1 MILIKIKFLIKLI
14 LYLFLFIVI
23 IGLYQ
28 STEYDSTYINRNSL
42 QIDFNNIR
50 TPTLKKAFLLTEFKI
65 NNFFFKE
72 DEYIDKIKLSKS
84 SPEFKYIYAP
94 NSFEKSINLTV
105 DDSENEQWFRSNKD
119 ATSQRFSSHKKI
131 NIKNIKN
138 LEIAWTYRSKDG
150 IGSIQSNPI
159 IVENKIITPTP
170 GHYIVAIDSKTGK
183 ELWRFK
189 PKSSLPA
196 QRGLIYWRGNNVS
209 KPGIFFSDHSGLY
222 KLNIEKGILDLS
234 FGNNG
239 FIKTKLSKTAPII
252 IKDNLIIS
260 TFSPSIDIYNINN
273 GKVKWKFF
281 LKKDYNKLYINSY
294 FKLGGCNPWGG
305 ISADIKRE
313 IVYITT
319 GNAQPDYFGK
329 RRKGNNKYCNSI
341 IALDI
346 KNKKKIFDF
355 QEIEH
360 DVWNR
365 DIASP
370 PILGS
375 INKEGKDV
383 DSVIVMSKTGNIITL
398 DRTQGKPIFDLR
410 FRKGDS
416 IDTEN
421 SYYLDLEKPQPV
433 ENYDFLISDLSDL
446 SEKFNKEALNLLKKK
461 KFGFYIPPSEKYEL
475 LTWTGYGGVPWT
487 GGSYDDENDILY
499 VNSNKIPGVI
509 KLKSKN
515 KKDYVYKKFNL
526 SNGYPATKPP
536 WGSLNAINLQ
546 TGFILWKVPLGEYKD
561 LTKKEFPI
569 TGTENYGGVL
579 ATAGGIVI
587 VAGTLDKKLR
597 VFNAK
602 NGDLAW
608 VGSLPHQS
616 FISPTTYIRDGE
628 QYIIVVATGGGV
640 LQKKYP
646 NIVTSGD
653 TYIAY
658 KIMSN

>member
-1 MILIKIKFLIKLI
+1 MTFVKIKFFIKLI
-14 LYLFLFIVI
+14 TYLFFII
-23 IGLYQ
+23 FISGLYQ
-28 STEYDSTYINRNSL
+28 STEYDPAYINKNSI

-50 TPTLKKAFLLTEFKI
+50 TPTLKKIFLSIEFRI
-65 NNFFFKE
+65 NNFLFKE
-72 DEYIDKIKLSKS
+72 DEYKKDNIKIKSLPK
-84 SPEFKYIYAP
+84 FKYVYAP
-94 NSFEKSINLTV
+94 NSFDKALNL
-105 DDSENEQWFRSNKD
+105 DFDNSNNEQWFRSNKN

-131 NIKNIKN
+131 NINNIKD
-138 LEIAWTYRSKDG
+138 LEIAWTYKSKDG

-170 GHYIVAIDSKTGK
+170 GHYIVAIDSKNGE

-189 PKSSLPA
+189 SKSSLPA
-196 QRGLIYWRGNNVS
+196 QRGLIYWGGNSNS
-209 KPGIFFSDHSGLY
+209 KPGIFFSDHAGLY
-222 KLNIEKGILDLS
+222 KLDIEHGKLDSS

-239 FIKTKLSKTAPII
+239 FIKTKLSKTAPLI

-281 LKKDYNKLYINSY
+281 LKKEYDKLYVNSY

-329 RRKGNNKYCNSI
+329 RRLGKNKYCNSI

-346 KNKKKIFDF
+346 KNKKKLFDF

-375 INKEGKDV
+375 IKKNGKDI

-416 IDTEN
+416 VDTEN

-446 SEKFNKEALNLLKKK
+446 SKKFNNEARNLLKKK
-461 KFGFYIPPSEKYEL
+461 KFGFYIPPSERYEL

-487 GGSYDDENDILY
+487 GGSYDDKNDILY

-509 KLKSKN
+509 KLKSEN
-515 KKDYVYKKFNL
+515 TKDYTYEKFNL

-546 TGFILWKVPLGEYKD
+546 TGSILWKVPLGEYSD
-561 LTKKEFPI
+561 LTKKGFSI

-579 ATAGGIVI
+579 ATAGDIVI

-597 VFNAK
+597 VFNSK
-602 NGDLAW
+602 NGSLIWEDN
-608 VGSLPHQS
+608 LPHPS
-616 FISPTTYIRDGE
+616 FISPSTYIRDGE
-628 QYIIVVATGGGV
+628 QYIIVIATGGGV

-646 NIVTSGD
+646 KIVTSGD

-658 KIMSN
+658 KLRTN